1 MCTLI
6 VYPRREASFA
16 EQTDS
21 KCTSET
27 IARMRW
33 AETLVLHNFKSI
45 LQNENEGEP
54 GEPDACGKIHRRRQP
69 LLAFI
74 L

>member
-33 AETLVLHNFKSI
+33 AEPLVLHNFKSI
-45 LQNENEGEP
+45 LQNENERKLGKQ
-54 GEPDACGKIHRRRQP
+54 DVCGKIHRRRQL